1 MSRDDITLFTDFN
14 IPRAKK
20 PDKTDIKK
28 PIPNET
34 FAIREGDQLKDVSI
48 QEYETTMNDFS
59 QRFLVAAW
67 DENENFVFSPFSL
80 HSVLAMLTTGVTDNS
95 ITQLELLQAFGK
107 SQNIQNIEKNY
118 RNLAEQYNNSSIEKI
133 LSFGNR
139 LWTTRKYFNKMEQN
153 YLRKI
158 KDLYDADMKF
168 FAKENPE
175 NYINDWV
182 KRKTNGRINK
192 IIGNYLCLK
201 LLSKHGFINHL
212 ILASFNEQLIMIVIE
227 ERFCLKIEHS
237 VSKLYKVANHKTS
250 PFTPRPVHTF
260 RPEPQ
265 IKQTKRYRIL

>member
-1 MSRDDITLFTDFN
+1 MMIPIPPTTEKSEVRDIFSVISPLDEPAFQQRNQNEYFN

-20 PDKTDIKK
+20 PDKTGIKK

-34 FAIREGDQLKDVSI
+34 FAIREGDQLKEVSI
-48 QEYETTMNDFS
+48 EEYETTMNDFS

-139 LWTTRKYFNKMEQN
+139 LWTTRKYFN
-153 YLRKI
+153 
-158 KDLYDADMKF
+158 
-168 FAKENPE
+168 
-175 NYINDWV
+175 
-182 KRKTNGRINK
+182 
-192 IIGNYLCLK
+192 
-201 LLSKHGFINHL
+201 
-212 ILASFNEQLIMIVIE
+212 
-227 ERFCLKIEHS
+227 
-237 VSKLYKVANHKTS
+237 
-250 PFTPRPVHTF
+250 
-260 RPEPQ
+260 
-265 IKQTKRYRIL
+265 

>member
-1 MSRDDITLFTDFN
+1 MSRDDITLFTDFD
-14 IPRAKK
+14 IPTKAKK
-20 PDKTDIKK
+20 PDKTIIEK
-28 PIPNET
+28 PNVPET
-34 FAIREGDQLKDVSI
+34 FGKQWREQQGI
-48 QEYETTMNDFS
+48 GIEEYELTMNDFS

-95 ITQLELLQAFGK
+95 KTQLELLEAFGK

-182 KRKTNGRINK
+182 KRKTKGRINK
-192 IIGNYLCLK
+192 IIGNYIRIFQITFK
-201 LLSKHGFINHL
+201 TW
-212 ILASFNEQLIMIVIE
+212 
-227 ERFCLKIEHS
+227 
-237 VSKLYKVANHKTS
+237 LYNYDCDRGEVLFEN
-250 PFTPRPVHTF
+250 
-260 RPEPQ
+260 
-265 IKQTKRYRIL
+265 

>member
-1 MSRDDITLFTDFN
+1 MSRDDITLFTDFD

-20 PDKTDIKK
+20 PDKIITKK
-28 PIPNET
+28 PIPSEA
-34 FAIREGDQLKDVSI
+34 FAVRQQEGVSI
-48 QEYETTMNDFS
+48 DEINEYQETMHDFS

-80 HSVLAMLTTGVTDNS
+80 HSVLAMLTTGVTYNS
-95 ITQLELLQAFGK
+95 NTQTELLEAFGK
-107 SQNIQNIEKNY
+107 AQNIQNIEKNY
-118 RNLAEQYNNSSIEKI
+118 KNLAEQYNNSSIEKI

-182 KRKTNGRINK
+182 KKKTNGRINK
-192 IIGNYLCLK
+192 IIGNY
-201 LLSKHGFINHL
+201 
-212 ILASFNEQLIMIVIE
+212 
-227 ERFCLKIEHS
+227 
-237 VSKLYKVANHKTS
+237 
-250 PFTPRPVHTF
+250 
-260 RPEPQ
+260 
-265 IKQTKRYRIL
+265 

>member
-20 PDKTDIKK
+20 PDKTGQKK

-34 FAIREGDQLKDVSI
+34 FAIREGDQLKEVSI

-95 ITQLELLQAFGK
+95 NTQFELLQAFGK

-158 KDLYDADMKF
+158 KELYDADMKS

-175 NYINDWV
+175 TYINNWV
-182 KRKTNGRINK
+182 RRKTNGRINK
-192 IIGNYLCLK
+192 IIGNYLCFK
-201 LLSKHGFINHL
+201 LLSKNGFINHL
-212 ILASFNEQLIMIVIE
+212 IIASFIMIVTE
-227 ERFCLKIEHS
+227 EKLCLKIEQS
-237 VSKLYKVANHKTS
+237 VSKLYKIADYKTS
-250 PFTPRPVHTF
+250 PFTP
-260 RPEPQ
+260 
-265 IKQTKRYRIL
+265 

>member
-1 MSRDDITLFTDFN
+1 MSRDDITLFTDFD

-20 PDKTDIKK
+20 PDKTIVKK
-28 PIPNET
+28 PIPSEA
-34 FAIREGDQLKDVSI
+34 FAVREQEGVSI
-48 QEYETTMNDFS
+48 DEINEYQETMHDFS

-80 HSVLAMLTTGVTDNS
+80 HSVLAMLTTGVTYNS
-95 ITQLELLQAFGK
+95 NTQTELLEAFGK
-107 SQNIQNIEKNY
+107 AQNIQNIEKNY

-182 KRKTNGRINK
+182 KKKTKGRINK
-192 IIGNYLCLK
+192 IIGNLTIFDVSNYFPNMALEPFDHC
-201 LLSKHGFINHL
+201 
-212 ILASFNEQLIMIVIE
+212 
-227 ERFCLKIEHS
+227 HS
-237 VSKLYKVANHKTS
+237 ISNSL
-250 PFTPRPVHTF
+250 
-260 RPEPQ
+260 
-265 IKQTKRYRIL
+265 